1 MKKNKV
7 ILTEQALQDM
17 LDIYNYIAQNDSEK
31 IAKKIYENIKKKC
44 FEIKDFPQKGHI
56 PPELERISVY
66 SYLEINYKPYRIIYR
81 ISENTIIIFG
91 IFDGR
96 RNMTDILTKRLIGQK

>member
-31 IAKKIYENIKKKC
+31 IAKKIYE
-44 FEIKDFPQKGHI
+44 
-56 PPELERISVY
+56 LRS
-66 SYLEINYKPYRIIYR
+66 
-81 ISENTIIIFG
+81 
-91 IFDGR
+91 
-96 RNMTDILTKRLIGQK
+96 